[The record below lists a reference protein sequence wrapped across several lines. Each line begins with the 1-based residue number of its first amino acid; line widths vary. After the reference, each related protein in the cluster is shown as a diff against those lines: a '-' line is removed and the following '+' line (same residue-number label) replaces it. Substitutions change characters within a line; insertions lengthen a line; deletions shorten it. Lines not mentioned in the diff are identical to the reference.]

1 MKKVGNILLDIL
13 IVLVVLIAL
22 AMSVMVISSKAS
34 GVPNVL
40 GYSPMTVQ
48 TDSMVPTF
56 NVGDLLIDK
65 KVNTDT
71 LKVGD
76 VITYK
81 EVVNNVQILNTHRIV
96 KIFTDAGLVSYV
108 TKGDHEKDQ
117 DIMPVRQSDVVG
129 KWTGHHIP
137 LLGKIMDFIKS
148 QMGIMVCFVIPLALL
163 FIWQLYKFIMLL
175 ADNKKQK
182 AVDAVTSNLE
192 EEKQKA
198 VEEYIARQKAEK
210 EAEEKVKQVLTP
222 PPSEGTP
229 PPEPPEDTENPK
241 EGQEP
246 APAAET
252 NEPGEDAGQE
262 PASAEEPTEDEM
274 NPTTAPA
281 VPLPLTREANREA
294 EDGSEENEE
303 TPAGEPENTVGR
315 VLAPAEDP
323 EADPA
328 EDIKEEIAEEP
339 DDAVGQGLAPAADE
353 EEAPA
358 EEIEMNPTTA
368 PAVPLPLTREVENGS
383 SIPEEIE
390 KAPAEKLLDSTAED
404 AANAEEDSF
413 VPELPDA
420 MDAEDEQT
428 DEPEAN
434 ETPAKPEQPAEK

>member
-40 GYSPMTVQ
+40 GYTPVTVQ

-56 NVGDLLIDK
+56 NVGDLLIIK
-65 KVNTDT
+65 QVNTNT

-76 VITYK
+76 VITFK
-81 EVVNNVQILNTHRIV
+81 EIVDRKQILNTHRIV
-96 KIFTDAGLVSYV
+96 EIIDAGGLIKFE
-108 TKGDHEKDQ
+108 TKGDHETQNDLNA
-117 DIMPVRQSDVVG
+117 VVNVDVVG
-129 KWTGHHIP
+129 KWTGDRVP

-252 NEPGEDAGQE
+252 NETGEDAGQE
-262 PASAEEPTEDEM
+262 PAPAEEP
-274 NPTTAPA
+274 
-281 VPLPLTREANREA
+281 
-294 EDGSEENEE
+294 
-303 TPAGEPENTVGR
+303 AG
-315 VLAPAEDP
+315 
-323 EADPA
+323 DPA

-390 KAPAEKLLDSTAED
+390 KTPAEKLLDSTAED